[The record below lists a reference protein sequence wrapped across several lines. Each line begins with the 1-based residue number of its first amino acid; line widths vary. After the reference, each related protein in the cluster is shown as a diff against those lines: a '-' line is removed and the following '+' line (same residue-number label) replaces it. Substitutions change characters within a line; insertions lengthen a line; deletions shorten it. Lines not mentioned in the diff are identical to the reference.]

1 MCTYCSAQF
10 AAPESWHLEAEV
22 PEDQADPVPSLKTPF
37 PIFFFFFTIKSISIN
52 EKKKKKTKQKKKWI
66 ERKEKLFYFIEPRIM
81 ENVEAAFLN
90 DGWTMTL
97 VGSVGSGLH

>member
-1 MCTYCSAQF
+1 M
-10 AAPESWHLEAEV
+10 
-22 PEDQADPVPSLKTPF
+22 
-37 PIFFFFFTIKSISIN
+37 
-52 EKKKKKTKQKKKWI
+52 WI
-66 ERKEKLFYFIEPRIM
+66 ERKEKLLYFIEPRIM

>member
-22 PEDQADPVPSLKTPF
+22 PEDQDDPVPSLKTPF
-37 PIFFFFFTIKSISIN
+37 PIFYFFFTIKSISIN
-52 EKKKKKTKQKKKWI
+52 ETKKKKWI
-66 ERKEKLFYFIEPRIM
+66 ERKEKLLYFIEPRIM